1 MSFANYTAF
10 TTSLSSWMDIGTS
23 DIGASLY
30 ADLITVA
37 ESRIFREART
47 RDMEE
52 SFSTVI
58 GSGTIGVPSGYL
70 ELKSAYIDSSPVQSL
85 ERRKAEWIY
94 SEYPLRS
101 SEGPPKYIAREGS
114 TFIFGPYPDSA
125 YTVKGVRYM
134 QPTAISASSVSSFF
148 TNNPDLYLFACLAES
163 EIIIGRDNRI
173 PVWEAK
179 YQKILAQVN
188 GLDEREDQSGS
199 NLQMRV
205 VGANGYRMR

>member
-10 TTSLSSWMDIGTS
+10 TASLSSWMDIGVS

-30 ADLITVA
+30 ADLVTVA
-37 ESRIFREART
+37 EKRIFREART

-58 GSGTIGVPSGYL
+58 AAGTIGVPSGYL
-70 ELKSAYIDSSPVQSL
+70 ELKSAYIDSTPIQPL

-94 SEYPLRS
+94 AEYPNRS
-101 SEGPPKYIAREGS
+101 SEGVPHYIARDGT

-125 YTVKGVRYM
+125 YTVKGVRYT
-134 QPTAISASSVSSFF
+134 QPTAISGASLSSFF

-163 EIIIGRDNRI
+163 EILLGRDERI
-173 PVWEAK
+173 AVWEAK

-188 GLDEREDQSGS
+188 GLDDREDQSGS